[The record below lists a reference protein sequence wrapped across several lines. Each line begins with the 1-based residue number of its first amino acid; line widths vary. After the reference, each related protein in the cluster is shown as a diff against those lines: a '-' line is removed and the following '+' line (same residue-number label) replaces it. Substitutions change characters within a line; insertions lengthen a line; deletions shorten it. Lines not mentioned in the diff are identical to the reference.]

1 MFALPKLEKKVT
13 NGIVYYT
20 DDSIFD
26 VTGVRIAFSGRQG
39 GVSGAEFKS
48 LNLGSHVNDN
58 LDDVL
63 KNRELLLKALCSSDG
78 KEKLPVIC
86 NPRQVH
92 GEVVQI
98 VTSAED
104 FKDGEVADAVI
115 CTCEGVAPLLC
126 FADCSPV
133 ILVASNGVF
142 AVVHAGWR
150 GVVNK
155 ISAKAFSQ
163 MVEKFDCNP
172 AEINAYV
179 GAHIRSCCFEV
190 GDDVAKIFSDAF
202 GDDVAEP
209 KGDKFQVSMAKSLKK
224 QLLAVGLDES
234 RFFDLEICTNC
245 NTDQFYSYRATDGK
259 CGRHGAIAFKGE
271 KNAD

>member
-1 MFALPKLEKKVT
+1 MFALPKLEKKVA

-26 VTGVRIAFSGRQG
+26 VTGVRIAFPGRLG
-39 GVSGAEFKS
+39 GVSGAEFES
-48 LNLGSHVNDN
+48 LNLGSHVDDK
-58 LDDVL
+58 LEDVL
-63 KNRELLLKALCSSDG
+63 KNRELLLEALCSADA
-78 KEKLPVIC
+78 EENIPAIC

-92 GEVVQI
+92 GDVVQ
-98 VTSAED
+98 VATSSDEFA
-104 FKDGEVADAVI
+104 DGEEADAVV
-115 CTCEGVAPLLC
+115 CDCEGVAPLLC

-155 ISAKAFSQ
+155 ISAKAFTT
-163 MVEKFDCNP
+163 MVEKFGCDP

-190 GDDVAKIFSDAF
+190 GDDVAKIFTDTF
-202 GDDVAEP
+202 GDDVVSPSGE
-209 KGDKFQVSMAKSLKK
+209 KFQVSMAKSLKK

-234 RFFDLEICTNC
+234 RFCDLEICTMC

-259 CGRHGAIAFKGE
+259 CGRHGAIAFRGAN
-271 KNAD
+271 NAD